1 MISKLASWSAKI
13 LPASIKKRLYHLG
26 AVSNWIRKLLNANLP
41 EGITHVQVSAGM
53 LKGANLEL
61 DLQQQKDYWLGTYE
75 IEFLQALRDWV
86 QPGSVVFDAGAN
98 IGYLSLCLARL
109 TGEDGQ
115 VIAFEAMPE
124 MLDRLHANLDLNPEG
139 ERVKVIHSAVT
150 DRSGK
155 TIFKVGP
162 SGGTGKVEG
171 AAGRQLEYIKV
182 LEVQAVSLDDIVFVF
197 DNPAPQFIKM
207 DIEGGEVLA
216 FNGMERILSDVRP
229 ALAIELHGEEAA
241 KSAWDAC
248 KKYAYSI
255 HRITPGYPVVSSL
268 ADMDWK
274 EYILM
279 VPNER

>member
-1 MISKLASWSAKI
+1 M
-13 LPASIKKRLYHLG
+13 G
-26 AVSNWIRKLLNANLP
+26 AA
-41 EGITHVQVSAGM
+41 
-53 LKGANLEL
+53 LEL

-75 IEFLQALRDWV
+75 VQFLHALQDWV
-86 QPGSVVFDAGAN
+86 QPGSVVYDAGAN

-109 TGEDGQ
+109 TGDEGQ
-115 VIAFEAMPE
+115 VIAFEAMPD
-124 MLDRLHANLDLNPEG
+124 MLDRLHTNLDLNPEG
-139 ERVKVIHSAVT
+139 ARVKVIHSAVT

-171 AAGRQLEYIKV
+171 AAGRQLQYTKM

-197 DNPAPQFIKM
+197 NNPAPQFIKM

-216 FNGMERILSDVRP
+216 FGGMERILAEVRP
-229 ALAIELHGEEAA
+229 VLAIELHGEEAA
-241 KSAWDAC
+241 RAAWEAC
-248 KKYAYSI
+248 QNHNYSI
-255 HRITPGYPVVSSL
+255 HRVTPGYPEIYSL
-268 ADMDWK
+268 AEMDWK